1 MASPANPKSHFHA
14 RSVSL
19 PSKPNPLISQ
29 AEDYLRRIRS
39 SEAATTSSFSSVSV
53 MIHGLADFYD
63 SVDDLL
69 LLPHTQQAFVQEGRN
84 EVLERSLSLLDI
96 CSTGKDVVAQTK
108 ETVQKLQLTLR
119 RRWGDELA
127 LRNEVGAYLAS
138 RKKAKKTIQ
147 NCLKNL
153 KIKSTI
159 SSSDQ
164 SGATIVSMLR
174 EAEGVALKTI
184 VSLLTLVRGKSV
196 SCSFFSKWM
205 HSNQVAADERASNRE
220 LEIVDAAVDALLSH
234 KNGKASNIRME
245 HVQQVMEELESYIQ
259 DIEEEMERL
268 IRRLIKTQVSLLNIL
283 NH

>member
-19 PSKPNPLISQ
+19 PSRPNPLFAQ
-29 AEDYLRRIRS
+29 AEHHLRRIRS
-39 SEAATTSSFSSVSV
+39 SEAATTSSFLSVSS
-53 MIHGLADFYD
+53 MISGLADFYN
-63 SVDDLL
+63 SIDDLL
-69 LLPHTQQAFVQEGRN
+69 LLPHTQQAFVQEGRD

-108 ETVQKLQLTLR
+108 ETVQELQLTLR
-119 RRWGDELA
+119 RRRGDELA

-147 NCLKNL
+147 NCLRNL

-159 SSSDQ
+159 SSADQ
-164 SGATIVSMLR
+164 SATTIVSMLR
-174 EAEGVALKTI
+174 EAEGVAFKTI
-184 VSLLTLVRGKSV
+184 ESLLTLVRGKSA

-205 HSNQVAADERASNRE
+205 HSNQVVADERASKSE
-220 LEIVDAAVDALLSH
+220 LEIVDAAIDALLSQ
-234 KNGKASNIRME
+234 KNGKASNIQME
-245 HVQQVMEELESYIQ
+245 HVRKVMAELESLIQ
-259 DIEEEMERL
+259 DIEEEMECL
-268 IRRLIKTQVSLLNIL
+268 IRRLIKTRVSLLNIL